1 MGAHWHLCIELW
13 FSGRVGGAIRLVV
26 SSASSQEQSC
36 GDKSMALEKRLGGG
50 GRGRA
55 GQALVSC

>member
-1 MGAHWHLCIELW
+1 MVFW
-13 FSGRVGGAIRLVV
+13 SGRVGGQ
-26 SSASSQEQSC
+26 SDWYQSASGKQALQEQSC

>member
-1 MGAHWHLCIELW
+1 MGAHWHYVLNYGFLVG
-13 FSGRVGGAIRLVV
+13 SGGAIRLVV